1 VLRIAMRTAI
11 TRRSLHSWFG
21 SLREPPPDWEVLLLS
36 VGCHENRNSAADSY
50 APPHDTNVGPIPGD
64 VSVVHTE
71 PDPFLR
77 DPVALQ
83 EGRRLFG
90 WYNCSGC
97 HGSYGGGGTGPSLRD
112 ATWIYGNRS
121 DQIFNTLVYGRSKG
135 MAAWAE
141 KIPADQMWKIVAY
154 LKSLNTPLEPEAPS
168 PHVEEEVPSS
178 DIYFPGGQDTHS
190 H

>member
-1 VLRIAMRTAI
+1 MSSPFSLKFCKRVRSSVFCAVTA
-11 TRRSLHSWFG
+11 
-21 SLREPPPDWEVLLLS
+21 VALLLT
-36 VGCHENRNSAADSY
+36 VGCHENHRSAADSY

-64 VSVVHTE
+64 ISAVHTE
-71 PDPFLR
+71 PDPYLQ

-97 HGSYGGGGTGPSLRD
+97 HGDHGGGGMGPSLRD
-112 ATWIYGNRS
+112 AGWMYGNRS

-135 MAAWAE
+135 MPAWGD
-141 KIPADQMWKIVAY
+141 KIPADQMWKIIAY
-154 LKSLNTPLEPEAPS
+154 VKSLNTPLELEPPTTRAQ
-168 PHVEEEVPSS
+168 EEIPSS
-178 DIYFPGGQDTHS
+178 DIYFPGGQAAQS